1 VLLDIEA
8 DLALKPQYSHVL
20 VYCM

>member
-8 DLALKPQYSHVL
+8 DLVLKPQYWHVL